1 MTTPSSPTNN
11 AQPGNSPEMSVPEA
25 LQRAYAH
32 WNAGQVDQAEMF
44 CQRVLSIWPGQS
56 DALHLMGVMAH
67 AYGNLDLAIDHLRK
81 ACQAPRTPAVY
92 FSNLAEMLRQKGLLA
107 EAEQAGRKSVAIN
120 NDLPSAW
127 NNLGIILQ
135 EAGQY
140 EESKLCLERVIA
152 YEPQNAE
159 AHNNLA
165 NTCKRMGLFD
175 KAEQY
180 WYKALELKANYA
192 EPYSN
197 LSNLFNDRGEWDKA
211 AETAR
216 KAIELSPQMVD
227 AYINL
232 SAIETARSNHL
243 EALRWQNALLSFAPL
258 HSTGL
263 ASRALTLKQLEKL
276 DEALSSAQA
285 AVAANPVSDEAHNA
299 LGMVLQALNRFE
311 EALESY
317 ERAAG
322 LPGTAAEKA
331 LVNRALLFME
341 QGQTQ
346 EAEAAYDR
354 VVATFPNSISAW
366 FNRADLKSF
375 KADDHAVETLQELLA
390 KGTAGLSLGD
400 QLMLQFTLGK
410 AYMDLGQSELA
421 FQYLN
426 AGNTL
431 KRQSIHYDSQ
441 ATLTWMKQIES
452 LFSKTFLGTYK
463 DSGAKGSMPIFVL
476 GMPRSGTSLVE
487 QILASHPA
495 VYGAGELSDLQRI
508 VDSVGP
514 FPSAIRHFTAD
525 TLKQLGEA
533 YLSKVSS
540 LAKGHTHVVDKMP
553 ANFLYTGLIRLILP
567 EAHIIHCRRDP
578 LDTCLSCYTK
588 LFTGEQSFTYNL
600 TELGEFHK
608 GYQELMTHFRATLP
622 SSHLLEVD
630 YESVVED
637 IEAEARRIL
646 DFIGLPWDPAC
657 LEFYKTKRPVRTAS
671 VNQVRQPIYKTSAG
685 RWKKHEAQL
694 QPLLSALGIYPK

>member
-1 MTTPSSPTNN
+1 MAADNN
-11 AQPGNSPEMSVPEA
+11 APNSDNPPQMSIQDA
-25 LQRAYAH
+25 LQKAYAH
-32 WNAGQVDQAEMF
+32 WNAGQVDQAEIF
-44 CQRVLSIWPGQS
+44 CQRVLSLWPGQS
-56 DALHLMGVMAH
+56 DAHHLMGVMAH

-81 ACQAPRTPAVY
+81 ACQAPRAPAVY
-92 FSNLAEMLRQKGLLA
+92 FSNLAEMLRQKGLLT

-120 NDLPSAW
+120 SALPSAW

-140 EESKLCLERVIA
+140 EESKQCLERVIA
-152 YEPQNAE
+152 YEPNNAE

-180 WYKALELKANYA
+180 WMKALALKTNYA

-197 LSNLFNDRGEWDKA
+197 LSNLFNDKGEWDKA
-211 AETAR
+211 AEMAR

-263 ASRALTLKQLEKL
+263 ASRALTLKQLERL

-285 AVAANPVSDEAHNA
+285 AVAANPASDEAHNA
-299 LGMVLQALNRFE
+299 LGMVLQSLNRFDD
-311 EALESY
+311 ALASY
-317 ERAAG
+317 ERAAS

-331 LVNRALLFME
+331 LVNRALVFME
-341 QGQTQ
+341 QGLTA

-354 VVATFPNSISAW
+354 VVATFPQSISAW

-375 KADDHAVETLQELLA
+375 KADDHAIETLQSLLS
-390 KGTAGLSLGD
+390 KGASALSLND

-410 AYMDLGQSELA
+410 AHMDLGQSEAA
-421 FQYLN
+421 FKYLN
-426 AGNTL
+426 AGNSL
-431 KRQSIHYDSQ
+431 KRQSIHYDSK
-441 ATLTWMKQIES
+441 ATLAWMKEIEKV
-452 LFSKTFLGTYK
+452 FSQSFLEKNK
-463 DSGAKGSMPIFVL
+463 DHGAKGAMPIFVL
-476 GMPRSGTSLVE
+476 GMPRSGTSLIE
-487 QILASHPA
+487 QILASHPL

-508 VDSVGP
+508 VDSAGQY
-514 FPSAIRHFTAD
+514 PSVISNAPPEAFKR
-525 TLKQLGEA
+525 LGDA
-533 YLSKVSS
+533 YLSRVVS
-540 LAKGHTHVVDKMP
+540 LAKGRPYVVDKMP

-567 EAHIIHCRRDP
+567 DAHIIHCRRDP
-578 LDTCLSCYTK
+578 VDTCLSCYTK

-600 TELGEFHK
+600 TELGEFHR
-608 GYQELMTHFRATLP
+608 GYQELMAHFRSVLP
-622 SSHLLEVD
+622 ASHFIEVD
-630 YESVVED
+630 YEAVVDDMETQ
-637 IEAEARRIL
+637 ARRIIEFL
-646 DFIGLPWDPAC
+646 GLKWDPNC

-685 RWKKHEAQL
+685 RWRKHEAQL
-694 QPLLSALGIYPK
+694 SELLSALNLPI

>member
-1 MTTPSSPTNN
+1 MTTPTSPINPT
-11 AQPGNSPEMSVPEA
+11 QPGHQHQMSVPEA
-25 LQRAYAH
+25 LQRASAH

-56 DALHLMGVMAH
+56 DAHHLMGVMAH

-107 EAEQAGRKSVAIN
+107 EAEQAGRKAVSVDNA
-120 NDLPSAW
+120 LPSAW

-135 EAGQY
+135 EMGQY

-152 YEPQNAE
+152 YEPQNAQ

-180 WYKALELKANYA
+180 WQKALELKPNYA

-197 LSNLFNDRGEWDKA
+197 LSNLLNDRGEWDKA

-243 EALRWQNALLSFAPL
+243 EALRWQNALLAFAPL

-263 ASRALTLKQLEKL
+263 ASKALTLKQLEQL
-276 DEALSSAQA
+276 DDALSAAQA
-285 AVAANPVSDEAHNA
+285 AVSANPASDEAHNA
-299 LGMVLQALNRFE
+299 LGMVLQALNRFD
-311 EALESY
+311 EALEAY

-354 VVATFPNSISAW
+354 VVAAFPHSISAW

-375 KADDHAVETLQELLA
+375 KADDHAVETLQALLS
-390 KGTAGLSLGD
+390 KGTSGLSMND
-400 QLMLQFTLGK
+400 QLMLLFTLGK
-410 AYMDLGQSELA
+410 AHMDLGQSEIA
-421 FQYLN
+421 FEYLN

-431 KRQSIHYDSQ
+431 KRQSIHYDSG
-441 ATLTWMKQIES
+441 ATRAWMKEIEDI
-452 LFSKTFLGTYK
+452 FSESFLEKNQGL
-463 DSGAKGSMPIFVL
+463 GVKGSMPIFVL

-508 VDSVGP
+508 VDSVGQYP
-514 FPSAIRHFTAD
+514 ASMNHTTAD
-525 TLKQLGEA
+525 SFRQLGEA
-533 YLSKVSS
+533 YLSKISA
-540 LAKGHTHVVDKMP
+540 LGKGHAHVVDKMP

-567 EAHIIHCRRDP
+567 DAHIIHCRRDP
-578 LDTCLSCYTK
+578 VDTCLSCYTK

-600 TELGEFHK
+600 TEVGEFHR
-608 GYQELMTHFRATLP
+608 GYQSLMAHFRKILP
-622 SSHLLEVD
+622 ESHFLEVD
-630 YESVVED
+630 YEAVVED

-646 DFIGLPWDPAC
+646 NFIGLPWDPAC

-671 VNQVRQPIYKTSAG
+671 VNQVRQPIYKTSTG

-694 QPLLSALGIYPK
+694 SELLSALVIRA

>member
-1 MTTPSSPTNN
+1 
-11 AQPGNSPEMSVPEA
+11 
-25 LQRAYAH
+25 
-32 WNAGQVDQAEMF
+32 
-44 CQRVLSIWPGQS
+44 
-56 DALHLMGVMAH
+56 
-67 AYGNLDLAIDHLRK
+67 
-81 ACQAPRTPAVY
+81 
-92 FSNLAEMLRQKGLLA
+92 
-107 EAEQAGRKSVAIN
+107 
-120 NDLPSAW
+120 
-127 NNLGIILQ
+127 
-135 EAGQY
+135 
-140 EESKLCLERVIA
+140 
-152 YEPQNAE
+152 
-159 AHNNLA
+159 
-165 NTCKRMGLFD
+165 
-175 KAEQY
+175 
-180 WYKALELKANYA
+180 
-192 EPYSN
+192 
-197 LSNLFNDRGEWDKA
+197 
-211 AETAR
+211 
-216 KAIELSPQMVD
+216 MVD

-285 AVAANPVSDEAHNA
+285 AVSANPASDEAHNA
-299 LGMVLQALNRFE
+299 LGMVLQALNRFD

-354 VVATFPNSISAW
+354 VVATFPHSISAW

-375 KADDHAVETLQELLA
+375 KADENAVETLQELLGR
-390 KGTAGLSLGD
+390 GTSGLSLND

-410 AYMDLGQSELA
+410 AHMDLGQSELA
-421 FQYLN
+421 FKYLN
-426 AGNTL
+426 EGNTL

-441 ATLTWMKQIES
+441 STLGWMKQIES
-452 LFSKTFLGTYK
+452 LFSESFLKTNQEQ
-463 DSGAKGSMPIFVL
+463 GAKGSIPIFVL

-508 VDSVGP
+508 VDSVGQYP
-514 FPSAIRHFTAD
+514 TSMNHTTAD
-525 TLKQLGEA
+525 SFRQLGEA
-533 YLSKVSS
+533 YLSKISA
-540 LAKGHTHVVDKMP
+540 LGKGHAHVVDKMP

-578 LDTCLSCYTK
+578 VDTCLSCYTK

-608 GYQELMTHFRATLP
+608 GYQELMAHFRTVLP
-622 SSHLLEVD
+622 SSHFLEVD

-637 IEAEARRIL
+637 IESEARRIL
-646 DFIGLPWDPAC
+646 DFMGLPWDPAC

-694 QPLLSALGIYPK
+694 QPLLTALGIEPR